1 MSMFIKLEYRLRTNI
16 GNREYLQVTLK
27 SIRTSILGILTF
39 KAKLNTDKLHIGEEI
54 GEYSMYAIP
63 T

>member
-39 KAKLNTDKLHIGEEI
+39 KAKLNTDKLHIGEDI